1 MRYYILAT
9 DYDGTLARDGK
20 VNDQTVDKL
29 KQLKLTGRMLVL
41 VTGREMKYLTEDFP
55 AYKIFDHVVAENGAV
70 LYDVVSGKEQL
81 LGDPPDPH
89 FISSLEEH
97 GVGPISVG
105 KVIVATWEPHEM
117 AVLHVIKEL
126 GLERQVI
133 FNKGAVMILPSGIN
147 KASGLKALLN
157 KLHYSIHNT
166 VAIGDAENDGAM
178 LELVECGVAVSNAL
192 PSVKGIADFT
202 TSADHGNG
210 VMELIDILMK
220 DDLKQIAPKLSKHCL
235 ELGNHRDGSLFSINP
250 YRSGILLSGVSGAG
264 KTTFTLA
271 IIESLLRKSYQFCL
285 IDPEGDYLNLEGT
298 LVIGNETSIPP
309 VEELIPLLKEPE
321 QNLVICILSIP
332 LVERPVFFAKFL
344 MAFSKLR
351 HDLGHPHWLLLDE
364 AHHLIPAAAG
374 PDAHPLP
381 EDFQNFILI
390 STSPDH
396 LSGQALSKIGMIMVI
411 GSNTAYPIKQYCK
424 VMRMDVPS
432 IPEISEAEICVWD
445 IEKKTAPT
453 AIRYFWPQKLLKR
466 HKRKYAQGDM
476 ASNSF
481 IFTGIE
487 NKLHLV
493 APNLMM
499 FKHIAEGIDVESW
512 LFHLRRKDFSAWFR
526 NKVHDENLAKISEEG
541 ENMHD
546 AVLSKKLILD
556 YIGEN
561 YTY

>member
-20 VNDQTVDKL
+20 VNSQTVDKL
-29 KQLKLTGRMLVL
+29 KQLKLTGRILVL

-55 AYKIFDHVVAENGAV
+55 GYKIFDHIVAENGAV
-70 LYDVVSGKEQL
+70 LYEVMSGKEQL

-89 FISSLEEH
+89 FIRSLEEH
-97 GVGPISVG
+97 GVRPISVG
-105 KVIVATWEPHEM
+105 KVIVATWEPHELI
-117 AVLHVIKEL
+117 VLQVIKEL

-147 KASGLKALLN
+147 KASGLKALLS

-166 VAIGDAENDGAM
+166 VAIGDAENDGTM

-202 TSADHGNG
+202 TSADHGKG

-235 ELGNHRDGSLFSINP
+235 ELGNHKDGSLFSINP
-250 YRSGILLSGVSGAG
+250 YRSGILLSGVSGGG

-271 IIESLLRKSYQFCL
+271 IIESLIRKSYQFCL

-309 VEELIPLLKEPE
+309 VEELIPLLNEPE
-321 QNLVICILSIP
+321 QNLVFCILSIP
-332 LVERPVFFAKFL
+332 LAERPIFFARFL

-351 HDLGHPHWLLLDE
+351 YDLGHPHWLLLDE

-374 PDAHPLP
+374 PDTYPLP

-396 LSGQALSKIGMIMVI
+396 LSVQALSKIGMIMVI

-424 VMRMDVPS
+424 VLRMDVPS
-432 IPEISEAEICVWD
+432 IPAISEAEICVWD

-466 HKRKYAQGDM
+466 HKRKYAQGNM

-499 FKHIAEGIDVESW
+499 FKHIAEGIDVDSW
-512 LFHLRRKDFSAWFR
+512 LFHLQRKDFSNWFR

-541 ENMHD
+541 ENIQD
-546 AVLSKKLILD
+546 AELSKKLILD

>member
-1 MRYYILAT
+1 
-9 DYDGTLARDGK
+9 
-20 VNDQTVDKL
+20 
-29 KQLKLTGRMLVL
+29 
-41 VTGREMKYLTEDFP
+41 
-55 AYKIFDHVVAENGAV
+55 V
-70 LYDVVSGKEQL
+70 LYDVASGKEQL

-89 FISSLEEH
+89 FIRSLEAH
-97 GVGPISVG
+97 GVGPISAG
-105 KVIVATWEPHEM
+105 KVIVATWEPHET
-117 AVLHVIKEL
+117 AVLQVIKEL

-157 KLHYSIHNT
+157 KLHFSVHNT

-202 TSADHGNG
+202 TSADHGKG

-235 ELGNHRDGSLFSINP
+235 ELGNHQDGSLFSINP
-250 YRSGILLSGVSGAG
+250 YRSGILLSGVSGGG

-285 IDPEGDYLNLEGT
+285 IDPEGDYLNLEGA

-321 QNLVICILSIP
+321 QNMVFCILSIP
-332 LVERPVFFAKFL
+332 LVERPVFFARFL

-351 HDLGHPHWLLLDE
+351 YDLGHPHWLLLDE
-364 AHHLIPAAAG
+364 AHHLIPATSG
-374 PDAHPLP
+374 PDTQPLP

-390 STSPDH
+390 STSPDR
-396 LSGQALSKIGMIMVI
+396 LSVQALSKIGMIMVI
-411 GSNTAYPIKQYCK
+411 GNNTAYPINQYCK
-424 VMRMDVPS
+424 VLKLDIPS
-432 IPEISEAEICVWD
+432 IPAISEAEICVWD
-445 IEKKTAPT
+445 IEKKIAPT
-453 AIRYFWPQKLLKR
+453 AVRYFWPKKLHKR
-466 HKRKYAQGDM
+466 HKRKYAQGNM
-476 ASNSF
+476 AGNSF
-481 IFTGIE
+481 VFKGRE
-487 NKLHLV
+487 NKLHLI

-499 FKHIAEGIDVESW
+499 FKHIAEGIDVDSW
-512 LFHLRRKDFSAWFR
+512 LYHLHRKDFYNWFR
-526 NKVHDENLAKISEEG
+526 SKVHDESLAKISEQA
-541 ENMHD
+541 ENIQD
-546 AVLSKKLILD
+546 AELSKKLILD
-556 YIGEN
+556 YIDEN

>member
-20 VNDQTVDKL
+20 VNDQIVDKL
-29 KQLKLTGRMLVL
+29 KQLKLTGRTLVL
-41 VTGREMKYLTEDFP
+41 VTGREMKYLIEDFP
-55 AYKIFDHVVAENGAV
+55 DYKIFDHIVAENGAV
-70 LYDVVSGKEQL
+70 LFEVLSGKEQL

-89 FISSLEEH
+89 FISSLEQR
-97 GVGPISVG
+97 GVRPISIG
-105 KVIVATWEPHEM
+105 KVIVATWEPHEI
-117 AVLHVIKEL
+117 AVLQVIKEL
-126 GLERQVI
+126 GLERQVV

-157 KLHYSIHNT
+157 KIHYSKHNT
-166 VAIGDAENDGAM
+166 VAIGDAENDGTM

-192 PSVKGIADFT
+192 PSVKSIADFT

-250 YRSGILLSGVSGAG
+250 YRSGILLSGVSGSG

-271 IIESLLRKSYQFCL
+271 IIESLIRKSYQFCL
-285 IDPEGDYLNLEGT
+285 IDPEGDYLNLEGA

-309 VEELIPLLKEPE
+309 VEELIPLLNEPE
-321 QNLVICILSIP
+321 QNLVFCILSIP

-344 MAFSKLR
+344 MAFAKLR
-351 HDLGHPHWLLLDE
+351 YDLGHPHWLLLDE

-374 PDAHPLP
+374 PDTYPLP
-381 EDFQNFILI
+381 EDFQNFIMI

-396 LSGQALSKIGMIMVI
+396 LSVQALSKIGMIMVV

-424 VMRMDVPS
+424 VLRMDVPS

-466 HKRKYAQGDM
+466 HKRKYAQGNM

-499 FKHIAEGIDVESW
+499 FKHIAEGIDAGSW
-512 LFHLRRKDFSAWFR
+512 LFHLQRKDFSKWFR

-541 ENMHD
+541 ENIHD
-546 AVLSKKLILD
+546 AELSKKLILD